1 MGGTVCHTFPLCMI
15 WEGGAMENTP
25 RLYCELVALVGQ
37 LSQWRDARH
46 LSAFIWMV
54 VGLIQSGGVS
64 LTAWVPF
71 VSSRARFAQSTQR
84 RFARWLQNRRVAV
97 HELYAPLI
105 QKALAEWGNHTLYLA
120 LDTTMLWKR
129 YCIVRLSVLYRGRAV
144 PLVWQVVEHES
155 SSVAYEAY
163 EALLDAVPP
172 LLPLGVRVVFLADRG
187 FADTALLAHLRRLRW
202 HFRIR
207 IKANFGVVRPGH
219 RPSKV
224 EDFNLAPGRALFLH
238 QVAITAE
245 RFGPVALALARHAS
259 NGECWYV
266 VSDEPT
272 SVQTFVEYGW
282 RFDIE
287 ENFLDDK
294 SNGFQLESS
303 LVRDADALS
312 RLCLVLAV
320 TTVYLVAQGTH
331 VVATHK
337 RRWVDPHWLRG
348 NSYLR
353 IGWQWV
359 KTALA
364 RNWALF
370 ATLYLSGAPDP
381 EPARASA
388 AKSAPPPPVTF
399 TQTFFYSPA

>member
-1 MGGTVCHTFPLCMI
+1 
-15 WEGGAMENTP
+15 MENTP
-25 RLYCELVALVGQ
+25 RLYSGLLEVLGQ
-37 LSQWRDARH
+37 LGQWRDVRH
-46 LSAFIWMV
+46 LHTLGWMV
-54 VGLIQSGGVS
+54 VGLIQSGCVS

-71 VSSRARFAQSTQR
+71 VRGRARYAQSTQR
-84 RFARWLQNRRVAV
+84 RFARWLQNPRVEV

-105 QKALAEWGNHTLYLA
+105 QQALAAWGQHAVYLA
-120 LDTTMLWKR
+120 LDTTMLWNR
-129 YCIVRLSVLYRGRAV
+129 YCVIRISLIYRGRAV
-144 PLVWQVVEHES
+144 PLVWEVLEHGS

-163 EALLDAVPP
+163 ADLLEALPL

-187 FADTALLAHLRRLRW
+187 FADTALMAHLRGLGW
-202 HFRIR
+202 HFRLR
-207 IKANFGVVRPGH
+207 LKASFGVTRPGQ
-219 RPSKV
+219 PPCKV
-224 EDFNLAPGRALFLH
+224 EDFSLAPGRALFLH
-238 QVAITAE
+238 NVAITADH
-245 RFGPVALALARHAS
+245 FGPVSLALARQTR
-259 NGECWYV
+259 NGEYWYV

-303 LVRDADALS
+303 LVRDAAALT

-320 TTVYLVAQGTH
+320 TTLYLVAQGTQ
-331 VVATHK
+331 VVAHHK

-364 RNWALF
+364 RGWALF
-370 ATLYLSGAPDP
+370 ATLHLSGTPDP
-381 EPARASA
+381 EPSRASA
-388 AKSAPPPPVTF
+388 SQSAPLPPVTF
-399 TQTFFYSPA
+399 TRTFCYSLT